1 MLEKLITFALQQR
14 VFVLIATAALVLAG
28 AIAWTNLPIEASPDV
43 QDVQVQVVTQAL
55 GLAPEEVER
64 AITLP
69 IEREM
74 SGVSRMTQLRSI
86 SIMGL
91 SVVTLTFLDGTDDY
105 FARQQTLEKLQN
117 VNLPPGISASIAPLT
132 NAVGEVFRYV
142 IEAPVTMP
150 ARDVRALQDWVIR
163 PALRTVPGIADVIG
177 FGGEV
182 KEYQVRIKPYLLR
195 KFNVTIDQVAKVL
208 AANSA
213 NSGGGVMRRGDEALV
228 IRGIG
233 LFQTLDDIGRVVIDT
248 RQGRGILVRDVADV
262 AIGPRPLSGMVAF
275 NERGNVVQGI
285 VQMTKGQNASKVVA
299 DLKKKIEDL
308 DEHKLPEGVHL
319 VPYYDRTV
327 LVEHTVHTVEENL
340 LVGALLVVAILIVF
354 LRSWQAALAV
364 ATVIP
369 LSLLFAFILMDA
381 RGVSANL
388 ISLGGVDFGIII
400 DSAVVLVE
408 ALMVRL
414 ATANPERFPQQQ
426 YYPWRIHALKK
437 TAIELGKPIL
447 FSKAIIILA
456 FMPIFTFQ
464 RVEGKIFSPM
474 AFTLTFALLGAVLLT
489 LTLVPVLLSYAI
501 KNGDLAEKH
510 SDWMHSLQVSYLR
523 LLMWSQDRRTW
534 VLSCSVALLAITL
547 LLAPRLGSEFL
558 PKLDEGNIWLT
569 ITLPPATALE
579 KTKEVEQRVRA
590 ILTSYPEVNNV
601 VTQVGRPDDGTDPK
615 SFNNLEVMADLH
627 PKSQWRTQFHD
638 KESLIAAME
647 AEIHKMPGV
656 PTNFSQV
663 IQDNLEEAL
672 SGVKGE
678 IAVKIYGPDLEILE
692 DKSEQ
697 VADVLRSIRGATDV
711 AAIKIGGQTE
721 LNIVLNREQMARYG
735 LNVTDVNSTIQTA
748 LAGDG
753 VNVFFEGDR
762 RFDVTLR
769 LSGGFRDAVDDVA
782 DLPINLPRLAQSA
795 HDSTYH
801 ASAAAS
807 ADTNP
812 TIPLGSI
819 ADIQVKQGAG
829 RISRENGGRLVAV
842 KANLVGRDQGS
853 FVEEA
858 MEKVS
863 EKVKLPPGYEMK
875 WGGQFENQQRA
886 VARLKFIVPISVMM
900 IFVLLFWA
908 FRSMSKAALVLLMV
922 PFTFI
927 GGFAG
932 LGLAGLHMSV
942 SAAVGFIAVAGI
954 SVQNGVI
961 MVEEFM
967 LEIMKGKSVI
977 EAVFDGAVTRLRA
990 ILMTALMAGLGLLPA
1005 ALSHGAGSETQ
1016 RPFAVVIVGGI
1027 VSGTIFTLLLLPM
1040 LFPKFADEAR
1050 RGYEQQ

>member
-28 AIAWTNLPIEASPDV
+28 SVAWSNLPIEASPDV

-74 SGVSRMTQLRSI
+74 SGVARMTQLRSV

-91 SVVTLTFLDGTDDY
+91 SIVILTFLDGTDDY

-117 VNLPPGISASIAPLT
+117 VNLPPGINASIAPLT

-142 IEAPVTMP
+142 IEAPATMP
-150 ARDVRALQDWVIR
+150 AREVRALQDWVIR

-195 KFNVTIDQVAKVL
+195 KYNVTIDQVAKVL
-208 AANSA
+208 TSNSA

-233 LFQTLDDIGRVVIDT
+233 LFQSLDDIGRVVIET
-248 RQGRGILVRDVADV
+248 RQGRGILVSDVAEV

-275 NERGNVVQGI
+275 NEHGNVVQGI
-285 VQMTKGQNASKVVA
+285 VQMTKGQNATTVVGK
-299 DLKKKIEDL
+299 LKKEIEDL
-308 DEHKLPEGVHL
+308 DHKLPEGVRL
-319 VPYYDRTV
+319 VPYYDRTL
-327 LVEHTVHTVEENL
+327 LVDHTVHTVVENL

-369 LSLLFAFILMDA
+369 LSLLFAFILMDL

-414 ATANPERFPQQQ
+414 ATANPERFPQQGH
-426 YYPWRIHALKK
+426 YPWRIHALKK
-437 TAIELGKPIL
+437 TAIELGTPIL
-447 FSKAIIILA
+447 FSKGIIILA

-489 LTLVPVLLSYAI
+489 LTLIPVLMSYAI

-523 LLMWSQDRRTW
+523 LLMWSQDKRRW
-534 VLSCSVALLAITL
+534 VVSFSVGLLVITL
-547 LLAPRLGSEFL
+547 LLSPRLGSEFL

-579 KTKEVEQRVRA
+579 KTKEVEQRVRT

-601 VTQVGRPDDGTDPK
+601 ITQVGRPDDGTDPK
-615 SFNNLEVMADLH
+615 GFNNLEVMADLNN
-627 PKSQWRTQFHD
+627 KSTWRPQFHD

-697 VADVLRSIRGATDV
+697 IADVLRSIKGATDV

-721 LNIVLNREQMARYG
+721 LNIILNREQMARYG
-735 LNVTDVNSTIQTA
+735 LNVADVNSTIQTA

-753 VNVFFEGDR
+753 VNVFYEGDR

-769 LSGGFRDAVDDVA
+769 LSSGFRDAVDDVA
-782 DLPINLPRLAQSA
+782 DLPINLPPLPPSDQN
-795 HDSTYH
+795 HPT
-801 ASAAAS
+801 
-807 ADTNP
+807 ADDAPVDTTP

-842 KANLVGRDQGS
+842 KANLVNRDQGG

-858 MEKVS
+858 MAKVN
-863 EKVKLPPGYEMK
+863 EQVKLPPGYEIT

-886 VARLKFIVPISVMM
+886 VARLKIIVPISVML

-908 FRSMSKAALVLLMV
+908 FRSTSKAVLVLLMV

-977 EAVFDGAVTRLRA
+977 EAVLDGAVTRLRA